1 MHKGGTMS
9 ADIRK
14 TMPEGFLWGASTSAY
29 QVEGAAEEDGKKLSQ
44 MDILNRGTGFADA
57 SVASDHYH
65 RYKEDIALM
74 KECGFTAYRFSFSWS
89 RIFPDGVGE
98 VNPKGLEFYDNLV
111 NELVANGIKPIPTI
125 YHYDMPMALV
135 DKYDGWI
142 SRQSVDD
149 FVAYGEFLIRR
160 YGDRIKDW
168 LIINEQS
175 IIVEFWK
182 KKNYVP
188 EKYHGDPQVKFQIN
202 HHMNLG
208 QAKISKLIH
217 ELVEGG
223 RSGAAIGY
231 SPVYGLDS
239 TPKNMLAMLN
249 AEDLKNHF
257 FLDIYFKGKYPV
269 GAFRYLEEHGM
280 APVIEEGDMEIIREG
295 MLDFLGVNYYAS
307 KCVRF
312 PDADKNE
319 LTEAKS
325 NLSGKKGAMGAYEVM
340 PDFYQYMKN
349 PNADT
354 NDWDWTIDPMG
365 MQYLLRDI
373 YQRYEIP
380 MIITENGLGARD
392 VLEDGKV
399 HDDYRIDYWTK
410 HLQAIHRAIELGVDV
425 RGFLP
430 WSFVDVL
437 STSNGYQKRYGLVYV
452 NRDDEDIKDLARIP
466 KDSYYWYQKKNKDI
480 KRPSSRNRKSRFR
493 LGGFYI
499 LFKILLATLIPFAEA
514 CCSPL
519 VTEAP
524 SPMALSPCTLVSKSL
539 STTTLLE

>member
-1 MHKGGTMS
+1 MS

-142 SRQSVDD
+142 SRQ
-149 FVAYGEFLIRR
+149 
-160 YGDRIKDW
+160 
-168 LIINEQS
+168 QS

-466 KDSYYWYQKKNKDI
+466 KDSYYWYQKVI
-480 KRPSSRNRKSRFR
+480 
-493 LGGFYI
+493 
-499 LFKILLATLIPFAEA
+499 ATNGAH
-514 CCSPL
+514 C
-519 VTEAP
+519 
-524 SPMALSPCTLVSKSL
+524 
-539 STTTLLE
+539 LEEE